1 MLCRHCEG
9 CVGELGGVGREL
21 DWGGRSWGVVV
32 IYEPV
37 TSRHLRHQTNKVV
50 HARG

>member
-21 DWGGRSWGVVV
+21 DWGGEKLGSSCN
-32 IYEPV
+32 I
-37 TSRHLRHQTNKVV
+37 
-50 HARG
+50 